1 MFISGLY
8 IKVPFQ
14 KIMSICIVSILP
26 RSVLG
31 FLYDNR
37 VEAKSCE

>member
-14 KIMSICIVSILP
+14 KNHVNLYREYIAKICSGVP
-26 RSVLG
+26 V
-31 FLYDNR
+31 
-37 VEAKSCE
+37 